1 MKDPDDPNK
10 TRIAILAHANPG
22 GGIPQWAMKTAVN
35 AVAPI
40 EPFKLFH
47 RIDAR
52 VCAFSGNNEQKADM
66 VNSFPQNS
74 GRHKKPAGLSQ
85 LGYAC
90 FWPIDGHKSGE
101 FEYSSQQINHAHG
114 EHTRNEYIRRE
125 IGLEEQEG
133 KIHAF
138 D

>member
-1 MKDPDDPNK
+1 MKDPDDPTK

-47 RIDAR
+47 RIDAK
-52 VCAFSGNNEQKADM
+52 VCEFSSGIDQKTNM
-66 VNSFPQNS
+66 VNSSPRSISRNQ
-74 GRHKKPAGLSQ
+74 KPAGLSQ

-90 FWPIDGHKSGE
+90 FWPFDGHKSEE
-101 FEYSSQQINHAHG
+101 FDSNSQQEQI
-114 EHTRNEYIRRE
+114 RNEYVRRDTN
-125 IGLEEQEG
+125 LEGQE
-133 KIHAF
+133 KICVETSNSEN
-138 D
+138 